1 MEGCGPRLSGDEWHS
16 STWPSVV
23 VSPGGNFVEG
33 DFRELWISEDL
44 DVDVLFIDESQTKG
58 KGTRAELTHI
68 RLKEPDH
75 SWFEI
80 PEGVPA
86 TVRTLAK
93 KPLPDPCSAISPDH

>member
-1 MEGCGPRLSGDEWHS
+1 VDLGYQETNGIRAHGHRW
-16 STWPSVV
+16 WYA
-23 VSPGGNFVEG
+23 PGGNFVEG